1 MKPEQT
7 PGDQRL
13 KPEEPSGYEP
23 PLVEDIPADDGPAVA
38 AAGVVKS
45 PPSDDA
51 KGAEWRPAG

>member
-38 AAGVVKS
+38 AAGVSKS
-45 PPSDDA
+45 PPSDN
-51 KGAEWRPAG
+51 